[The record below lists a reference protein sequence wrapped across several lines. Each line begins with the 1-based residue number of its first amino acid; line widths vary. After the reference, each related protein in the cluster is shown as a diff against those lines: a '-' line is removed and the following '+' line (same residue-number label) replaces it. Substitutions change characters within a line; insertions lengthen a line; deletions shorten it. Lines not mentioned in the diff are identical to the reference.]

1 MSFQVIGKSDSHIK
15 FEIENVDVAI
25 VNALRRV
32 ILAEIP
38 NVAFAI
44 DLHGGES
51 DVIIHKNVSSLH
63 NEYLMHRLSLVPLCF
78 DEDEIN
84 HFESKDFRF
93 VLKAKNTGREMVDV
107 TTEDIQ
113 IIDRNGKSL
122 ESLAKKVFPTNP
134 ITKDHILITQLKPN
148 YIDPSKGDEI
158 DIEAYAIVDV
168 AKRNACWTPVSICTF
183 YNNIDE
189 AKANHHFVEYHAKN
203 KSLSHSDAKRRFDT
217 LERQR
222 CFKTNEYGEPN
233 SFTFT
238 VESECRMRP
247 TYIVRKA
254 FDVLINKINGLI
266 AKIEEC
272 KETVLPNGVV
282 SLEIPGEDHTI
293 GNLLQALT
301 YNLYIRDA
309 DRIDFIGYYV
319 PHPLE
324 DILVVRVK
332 TKDGPPS
339 SKPIVQQACSDIA
352 NVIQDLASK
361 WTKATLMT

>member
-1 MSFQVIGKSDSHIK
+1 MSFKVINKSDSTIK

-78 DEDEIN
+78 DEDEIDE
-84 HFESKDFRF
+84 FESNNFKF
-93 VLKAKNTGREMVDV
+93 VLKAKNTGREMMDV
-107 TTEDIQ
+107 TTGDIEIHDQ
-113 IIDRNGKSL
+113 NGKRL
-122 ESLAKKVFPTNP
+122 DALAKKVFPTNP
-134 ITKDHILITQLKPN
+134 ITKDYILITQLKPN

-158 DIEAYAIVDV
+158 DIEAHAVVDI

-183 YNNIDE
+183 HNNIDE
-189 AKANHHFVEYHAKN
+189 EKANLQFVEYQAKN
-203 KSLSHSDAKRRFDT
+203 RSLSRSEAKRRFDT

-247 TYIVRKA
+247 AYIVRKA
-254 FDVLINKINGLI
+254 LDVLISKITGLI
-266 AKIEEC
+266 VKVADC
-272 KETVLPNGVV
+272 KETVLPNSVV

-301 YNLYIRDA
+301 YNMYIRDSG
-309 DRIDFIGYYV
+309 RIDYIGYYV

-339 SKPIVQQACSDIA
+339 AKPIVQQACSDIA
-352 NVIQDLASK
+352 SMIQDLAAKWQNVSK
-361 WTKATLMT
+361 

>member
-1 MSFQVIGKSDSHIK
+1 MSFKVVNRSDSHIT

-51 DVIIHKNVSSLH
+51 DVYIHKNVSSLH

-78 DEDEIN
+78 DGDEIEN
-84 HFESKDFRF
+84 FDSNNYKF
-93 VLKAKNTGREMVDV
+93 VLKAKNAGQEMMDV
-107 TTEDIQ
+107 TTRDIQ
-113 IIDRNGKSL
+113 IYDQNGKRL
-122 ESLAKKVFPTNP
+122 DALAQKVFPANP

-158 DIEAYAIVDV
+158 DIEARAILGT

-183 YNNIDE
+183 YNNTDE
-189 AKANHHFVEYHAKN
+189 EKANQSFVEYHAKN
-203 KSLSHSDAKRRFDT
+203 KSLSRSEAKTRFDT
-217 LERQR
+217 MERQR
-222 CFKTNEYGEPN
+222 CFKTNQFGEPS

-238 VESECRMRP
+238 VETECKMQP

-254 FDVLINKINGLI
+254 FEVLI
-266 AKIEEC
+266 AKMTGLIGKVADC

-301 YNLYIRDA
+301 YNMYIRDSN
-309 DRIDFIGYYV
+309 RIDFIGYYV

-324 DILVVRVK
+324 DILLVRVK

-339 SKPIVQQACSDIA
+339 VKPTVQQACGDITTA
-352 NVIQDLASK
+352 IQDLAAK
-361 WTKATLMT
+361 WAKAAS

>member
-1 MSFQVIGKSDSHIK
+1 MSFKIIDKSDSHIK
-15 FEIENVDVAI
+15 FEIENTDVSI

-51 DVIIHKNVSSLH
+51 DVVIHKNVSSLH

-78 DEDEIN
+78 DEDEIEQFDSN
-84 HFESKDFRF
+84 NYKFI
-93 VLKAKNTGREMVDV
+93 LKAKNTGREMMDV
-107 TTEDIQ
+107 TTADIQ
-113 IIDRNGKSL
+113 IYDQDGKRL
-122 ESLAKKVFPTNP
+122 DALAKKVFPPNP
-134 ITKDHILITQLKPN
+134 ITKDHILVTQLKPN

-158 DIEAYAIVDV
+158 DIEARAIVDI
-168 AKRNACWTPVSICTF
+168 AKRNACWAAVSICTF
-183 YNNIDE
+183 FNNIDE
-189 AKANHHFVEYHAKN
+189 EKANRQFVEYQTKN
-203 KSLSHSDAKRRFDT
+203 ASLSRMDAKRRFDT

-222 CFKTNEYGEPN
+222 CFITNEYGEPN

-238 VESECRMRP
+238 VESECKMRP
-247 TYIVRKA
+247 AYIVRKA
-254 FDVLINKINGLI
+254 FEVLVSKITGLI
-266 AKIEEC
+266 AKVADC
-272 KETVLPNGVV
+272 KETVLPNSVV

-293 GNLLQALT
+293 GNMLQALT
-301 YNLYIRDA
+301 YNMYIRDS

-339 SKPIVQQACSDIA
+339 AKPIVQQACSDIA
-352 NVIQDLASK
+352 SMLQELAAK
-361 WTKATLMT
+361 WTKAA